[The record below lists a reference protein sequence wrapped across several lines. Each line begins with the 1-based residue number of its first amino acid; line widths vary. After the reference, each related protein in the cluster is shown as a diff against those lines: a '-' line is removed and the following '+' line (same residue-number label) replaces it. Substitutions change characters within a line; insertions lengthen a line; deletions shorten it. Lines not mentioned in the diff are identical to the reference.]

1 MLNILPKKY
10 SLVALTDTLKGSPC
24 QILSPCCCLDS
35 SPPCRR
41 CGVAS
46 LPCLGWWCRCRW
58 LPGQRVIGYQA
69 PGGKWHRCA
78 GRNSHWCWQDDQR
91 VWSGWGGS
99 PASVAPSTH
108 TVLCVEEAECSSQP
122 GKTPQ
127 QHGAISVIQLI
138 NTISRHDLIRP
149 IRWSSSFNMEHLSSW
164 MTALYFE
171 NCKTILDMIK
181 ENKIWFNCI
190 ETGRQSV
197 QMCLQLQTYLHGH
210 F

>member
-108 TVLCVEEAECSSQP
+108 TVLCVRRQNAAVSQAKLHSST
-122 GKTPQ
+122 GLL
-127 QHGAISVIQLI
+127 V
-138 NTISRHDLIRP
+138 
-149 IRWSSSFNMEHLSSW
+149 
-164 MTALYFE
+164 
-171 NCKTILDMIK
+171 
-181 ENKIWFNCI
+181 WFNWS
-190 ETGRQSV
+190 TQSLVMISFGQLGGV
-197 QMCLQLQTYLHGH
+197 QVLTWNIYPREWLLCTLRTVKQY
-210 F
+210 